1 MGTWQL
7 QDAKAHLSEVVQ
19 RAATEGP
26 QRITVRG
33 RPAAVVISE
42 AEYQR
47 LRGPR
52 PSFVELMRSSP
63 LVGLDLDLEREQ
75 SPTREVALG

>member
-19 RAATEGP
+19 RAASEGP

-33 RPAAVVISE
+33 RPTAVVISE

-47 LRGPR
+47 LHGPR
-52 PSFVELMRSSP
+52 PIFVDLMRGSP
-63 LVGLDLDLEREQ
+63 LVGLDLDLQRQ
-75 SPTREVALG
+75 QTPTREVALG